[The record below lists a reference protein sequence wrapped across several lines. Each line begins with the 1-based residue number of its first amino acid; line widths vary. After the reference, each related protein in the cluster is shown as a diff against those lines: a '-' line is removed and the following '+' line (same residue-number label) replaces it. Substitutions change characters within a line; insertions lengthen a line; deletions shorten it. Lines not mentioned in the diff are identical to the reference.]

1 MMVDQRKEKLLHK
14 LAEEKKM
21 SLREAMDILGVS
33 ESTARRTFLSLE
45 ESGKAVR
52 VLGGIRYVF
61 PTMTSYD
68 FEAGAYEMV
77 SEKKAIAREA
87 VKFVEDGDVIFC
99 DSGTTIRC
107 MCVELAE
114 KIRREKLRVRIYT
127 NSLANLEIL
136 SGVTEV
142 TLVGGRFR
150 QNRRDFCGYLAEE
163 VVTRLH
169 FSKVF
174 VGADGCSGER
184 VFTTTDM
191 ETARLNQIVLEN
203 TDYAFMLT
211 DSSKFYTVSHILY
224 APAKQFTAVITD
236 RGIDPDVLTR
246 LKAQCRKVICA
257 GIGEKSVIG

>member
-1 MMVDQRKEKLLHK
+1 MLDARKEILLSR

-33 ESTARRTFLSLE
+33 ESTARRAFLSLE

-52 VLGGIRYVF
+52 VLGGIHYVS
-61 PTMTSYD
+61 PTMTVYD
-68 FEAGAYEMV
+68 FEAGVYEMV

-87 VKFVEDGDVIFC
+87 VQFVKEGDILFC
-99 DSGTTIRC
+99 DSGTTIRF
-107 MCVELAE
+107 MCGELAE
-114 KIRREKLRVRIYT
+114 KLRREKMNVRIYT

-136 SGVTEV
+136 GGITEV

-150 QNRRDFCGYLAEE
+150 PNRRDFCGYLAEE
-163 VVTRLH
+163 TVSRLH

-174 VGADGCSGER
+174 VGADGCSAER

-191 ETARLNQIVLEN
+191 ETAKLNQIVIEN

-211 DSSKFYTVSHILY
+211 DSSKFYTVSHVLY
-224 APAKQFTAVITD
+224 APAKKFTAVITD
-236 RGIDPDVLTR
+236 TGIDRDVLTR
-246 LKAQCRKVICA
+246 LKSQCRKVICA
-257 GIGEKSVIG
+257 ETTDKYGIG